1 MYSIISSANVELPR
15 YFETN
20 NKLGSKLGKVRGT
33 IVTLTESLLL
43 SEYVCGFACLWTP
56 FLNPYLREFSYPQT
70 PKNERPYSSYPVQ
83 NATPL

>member
-15 YFETN
+15 YFETK

-43 SEYVCGFACLWTP
+43 FEYVCGFASLWTP

-70 PKNERPYSSYPVQ
+70 PENERPYSSYSVQ

>member
-1 MYSIISSANVELPR
+1 MYSIISRANVEPPR

-20 NKLGSKLGKVRGT
+20 KKLGSKSGKARGT

-43 SEYVCGFACLWTP
+43 FEYVCGFASLWTP

-70 PKNERPYSSYPVQ
+70 PENERPYSSYSVQ

>member
-1 MYSIISSANVELPR
+1 MCSIISSANVELRR

-20 NKLGSKLGKVRGT
+20 KKLGSKSGKVRGT

-43 SEYVCGFACLWTP
+43 FEYVCGFASLWTP

-70 PKNERPYSSYPVQ
+70 SENERPYSSYSVQ

>member
-15 YFETN
+15 NFETK
-20 NKLGSKLGKVRGT
+20 NKLGSKSGKVWGT

-43 SEYVCGFACLWTP
+43 FEYVCGFASLWTP

-70 PKNERPYSSYPVQ
+70 PENERPYSSYSVQ

>member
-1 MYSIISSANVELPR
+1 MCLIISSANVELPR
-15 YFETN
+15 YLETN
-20 NKLGSKLGKVRGT
+20 NKLESKSGKVRCT

-43 SEYVCGFACLWTP
+43 FEYVCGFASLWTP

-70 PKNERPYSSYPVQ
+70 PENERPYSSYSVQ